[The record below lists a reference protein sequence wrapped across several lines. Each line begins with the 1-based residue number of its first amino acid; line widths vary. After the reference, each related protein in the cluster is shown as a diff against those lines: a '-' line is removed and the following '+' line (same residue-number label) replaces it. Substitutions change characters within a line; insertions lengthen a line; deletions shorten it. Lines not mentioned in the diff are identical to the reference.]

1 MPPPKRGYPDLH
13 DHIEALRKAGLLV
26 EIDEP
31 INKDTEMH
39 PWVRW
44 QFRGGIDEADRK
56 AFLFNN
62 ITDSLG
68 RKYDIPVELARS
80 QPIQK
85 SIKSVLAEPN
95 KIGETWNHAISNPI
109 KPNHVDNAPCHEVIE
124 TGEDPIGEGKGA

>member
-1 MPPPKRGYPDLH
+1 MTPPKRGYPDLH

-39 PWVRW
+39 PLVRW

-68 RKYDIPVELARS
+68 RKYDIPVVIGALATN
-80 QPIQK
+80 PEIYKILLGKIQF
-85 SIKSVLAEPN
+85 
-95 KIGETWNHAISNPI
+95 
-109 KPNHVDNAPCHEVIE
+109 
-124 TGEDPIGEGKGA
+124 